1 MSATT
6 QTIPDPVQS
15 ALADRLQ
22 RNDETVLRD
31 ILQAFGP
38 STEARLR
45 KSYPFFQH
53 HDFEDILAEALYQL
67 WKDRHKFD
75 AGRGSLHNWF
85 LVLAKSKA
93 EDIRKSKRF
102 KARDLECSADVAGFA
117 VSVDDGE
124 EEPANT
130 PLSAEQQD
138 LLDILR
144 DLPDDER
151 RIIGAYAN
159 ADGTEAWAANLAIE
173 LGVSS
178 GLIRVKRLRIEKKIR
193 REMQKRGHILTGS
206 GR

>member
-22 RNDETVLRD
+22 HHDETVLRD

-45 KSYPFFQH
+45 KQYPFFQH
-53 HDFEDILAEALYQL
+53 PDFEDILAEALYQL

-75 AGRGSLHNWF
+75 AGRGSLQNWF
-85 LVLAKSKA
+85 HVLAKSRA
-93 EDIRKSKRF
+93 EDIRKSKGY

-117 VSVDDGE
+117 VSPEDD
-124 EEPANT
+124 EEPPSS

-138 LLDILR
+138 LLDILN
-144 DLPDDER
+144 DLPDEER
-151 RIIGAYAN
+151 RIIAAYAN
-159 ADGTEAWAANLAIE
+159 ADGTEAWAANLANE
-173 LGVSS
+173 LGISS

>member
-6 QTIPDPVQS
+6 QTIPDPAQS

-31 ILQAFGP
+31 ILQSFGP
-38 STEARLR
+38 PTEARLR
-45 KSYPFFQH
+45 KQYPFFQH
-53 HDFEDILAEALYQL
+53 QDFEDILAEALYQL
-67 WKDRHKFD
+67 WKDRHKYAPD
-75 AGRGSLHNWF
+75 RGSLHNWF
-85 LVLAKSKA
+85 YVLAKSKA
-93 EDIRKSKRF
+93 EDIRKSKGH
-102 KARDLECSADVAGFA
+102 KARDLECSADVAGYA
-117 VSVDDGE
+117 VFRPDDNE
-124 EEPANT
+124 DVAI

-151 RIIGAYAN
+151 RIIGAYAS
-159 ADGTEAWAANLAIE
+159 ADGTEAWAATLAKE

-193 REMQKRGHILTGS
+193 REMQKRGHVLAGS
-206 GR
+206 AR

>member
-38 STEARLR
+38 ATEARLR
-45 KSYPFFQH
+45 KHYPFFQH

-75 AGRGSLHNWF
+75 AGRGSLSNWF
-85 LVLAKSKA
+85 VVLAKSKA
-93 EDIRKSKRF
+93 EDLRKSKRF

-117 VSVDDGE
+117 VSMDDGE
-124 EEPANT
+124 EEPDTT

-144 DLPDDER
+144 ELPDDER
-151 RIIGAYAN
+151 RIIGAYAS

-173 LGVSS
+173 MGISS

>member
-15 ALADRLQ
+15 ALADRLHC
-22 RNDETVLRD
+22 NDETVLRD

-38 STEARLR
+38 ATEARLR
-45 KSYPFFQH
+45 KHYPFFQH

-75 AGRGSLHNWF
+75 ASRGSLHNWF

-102 KARDLECSADVAGFA
+102 KARDLECSADVARFA
-117 VSVDDGE
+117 VSSDDGE
-124 EEPANT
+124 EEPDTT
-130 PLSAEQQD
+130 PLGAEQQD

-151 RIIGAYAN
+151 RIIGAYAD
-159 ADGTEAWAANLAIE
+159 ADGTEAWAANLAIQ
-173 LGVSS
+173 LGISS

>member
-38 STEARLR
+38 ATEARLR
-45 KSYPFFQH
+45 KHYPFFQH

-75 AGRGSLHNWF
+75 AGRGSLSNWF

-117 VSVDDGE
+117 VSDDGE
-124 EEPANT
+124 EESAT

-144 DLPDDER
+144 ELPDDER

-173 LGVSS
+173 LGISS

-193 REMQKRGHILTGS
+193 REMQKRGHILTSS

>member
-6 QTIPDPVQS
+6 PIIPDPAQS
-15 ALADRLQ
+15 ALADRLHDS
-22 RNDETVLRD
+22 DETVLRD

-38 STEARLR
+38 ATEARLR
-45 KSYPFFQH
+45 KHYPFFGH

-75 AGRGSLHNWF
+75 PNRGSLQNWF
-85 LVLAKSKA
+85 HLLAKSKA
-93 EDIRKSKRF
+93 EDIRKSKRY

-117 VSVDDGE
+117 SYADDGDE
-124 EEPANT
+124 EAGAT

-138 LLDILR
+138 LLDILQE
-144 DLPDDER
+144 LPDDER

-159 ADGTEAWAANLAIE
+159 ADGMEAWAANLANE
-173 LGVSS
+173 LGISS

-193 REMQKRGHILTGS
+193 REMLKRGHVLTPT